1 MKKIIIFSMTIILLS
16 SCSFWVKND
25 DINKAKQELLNNN
38 SLHKVDT
45 STWLFQKDE
54 NTPSLTKDEAL
65 TWKTT
70 EIKKQEDQQTEDK
83 VYYKVENLTPEQF
96 IEIDDLSDRLKN
108 VSSWIEITWKTLTNV
123 DKIIV
128 SFENKTS
135 DFPIDNYRLGQF
147 KAWDKTF
154 VYRAK
159 WEFKVLDFWNNEY
172 IFEAYSWDK
181 ISKLKVLIHIPKEIK
196 ETSHNADRWFK
207 STNLDWKISYEKKI
221 IWNWDDSVYLSFP
234 KSDVFGDPLSV
245 WTDLITYSNID
256 NLKIKR
262 VDFGTWIVSC
272 ENMTDFLKNNV
283 WSWFYWNT
291 CRDIIKDKWISVY
304 VIRLDWDKYI
314 YEKKY
319 FDFNHGLI
327 WNYIVKD
334 NIKADK
340 ENIATEIAE
349 LNSSL
354 KETNKDSNI
363 AYENYPELKVVDK
376 LFYEIVR

>member
-1 MKKIIIFSMTIILLS
+1 MKKIIIFSMIIILLS

-25 DINKAKQELLNNN
+25 EVAKAKQELLNNN
-38 SLHKVDT
+38 SSSNSSDNT
-45 STWLFQKDE
+45 ELFKKDDSA
-54 NTPSLTKDEAL
+54 PSLTKDETL

-70 EIKKQEDQQTEDK
+70 ESKTEEVVVNNDK

-96 IEIDDLSDRLKN
+96 IEIDDLSDKLKN

-123 DKIIV
+123 DKIV
-128 SFENKTS
+128 VTFENKTS
-135 DFPIDNYRLGQF
+135 DFPIDNYKLGQF
-147 KAWDKTF
+147 KPWDKNF

-159 WEFKVLDFWNNEY
+159 WEFKVLDFWDNEY
-172 IFEAYSWDK
+172 VFEVYSGDK
-181 ISKLKVLIHIPKEIK
+181 ISKLKVLIHIPEEIK
-196 ETSHNADRWFK
+196 ETSHNIEKW
-207 STNLDWKISYEKKI
+207 TEPTELDWNISYEKKI
-221 IWNWDDSVYLSFP
+221 IWDWNDSVYLSFP
-234 KSDVFGDPLSV
+234 KSDAFWDPLSV

-262 VDFGTWIVSC
+262 VDFGTWAVSC

-283 WSWFYWNT
+283 SSWFYWNT

-327 WNYIVKD
+327 GNYIVKD
-334 NIKADK
+334 NIEADK
-340 ENIATEIAE
+340 ENIATQIAE

-354 KETNKDSNI
+354 KETNKDTTT

>member
-1 MKKIIIFSMTIILLS
+1 MKKIIILSMIIILLS

-70 EIKKQEDQQTEDK
+70 EVKKQEDQQTEDK

-128 SFENKTS
+128 NFENKTS

-147 KAWDKTF
+147 KAWDKNFT
-154 VYRAK
+154 YRAK
-159 WEFKVLDFWNNEY
+159 WEFKVLDFWDNEY
-172 IFEAYSWDK
+172 VFEAYSWDK

-196 ETSHNADRWFK
+196 ETSHNIDKWIE
-207 STNLDWKISYEKKI
+207 STNLDWNISYEKKI

-234 KSDVFGDPLSV
+234 KSDVFGDHLSV
-245 WTDLITYSNID
+245 WTDLIAYSNID

-262 VDFGTWIVSC
+262 VDFGTWTVSC

-319 FDFNHGLI
+319 FDLNHGLI

-363 AYENYPELKVVDK
+363 AYENYPELKIVDK

>member
-1 MKKIIIFSMTIILLS
+1 MKKIIIFSMIIMLLL
-16 SCSFWVKND
+16 SCSFWTKND
-25 DINKAKQELLNNN
+25 DITKAKQELLNSN
-38 SLHKVDT
+38 SLKEVDT
-45 STWLFQKDE
+45 STWLFQKDD
-54 NTPSLTKDEAL
+54 NIPSLTKNEAL

-83 VYYKVENLTPEQF
+83 VYYKVEKITPEQF
-96 IEIDDLSDRLKN
+96 IEIDDLSDKLKN
-108 VSSWIEITWKTLTNV
+108 ISSWIEITWKTLTNV

-128 SFENKTS
+128 NFENKTS
-135 DFPIDNYRLGQF
+135 DFPIDSYRLGQF
-147 KAWDKTF
+147 KAWDKNF

-159 WEFKVLDFWNNEY
+159 WEFKVLDFWDNEY
-172 IFEAYSWDK
+172 VFEAYSWDK
-181 ISKLKVLIHIPKEIK
+181 ISKLKVLIHIPEEIK
-196 ETSHNADRWFK
+196 NTSHNTNNNIE
-207 STNLDWKISYEKKI
+207 SINLDSNISYEKKL
-221 IWNWDDSVYLSFP
+221 IWSWDNSVYFSFP
-234 KSDVFGDPLSV
+234 KSSSFWDPLSV
-245 WTDLITYSNID
+245 WTDLITYSNIN
-256 NLKIKR
+256 NLEIKR
-262 VDFGTWIVSC
+262 VDFGTWTVSC
-272 ENMTDFLKNNV
+272 ENMTDFLKNNI
-283 WSWFYWNT
+283 STWFYWNT

-304 VIRLDWDKYI
+304 VIRLDWDKYV

-340 ENIATEIAE
+340 ENIVKQIAD

-363 AYENYPELKVVDK
+363 AYENYPELKLVDK